1 MASRMYGMCHKCGR
15 RVPPGRRCPCAER
28 RDRSAEP
35 WRSAYRDPAWPTAR
49 QAVLDRQGGR
59 CAECGAVIA
68 ERRGGSWSMLP
79 GAGVHHVVPLRSGGT
94 NDPANLAGLCGR
106 CHARAD
112 AALRRGDLGR
122 P

>member
-1 MASRMYGMCHKCGR
+1 MAKTWTFCRRCGG
-15 RVPPGRRCPCAER
+15 RVPPGARCGCSR
-28 RDRSAEP
+28 RDRGGEP
-35 WRSAYRDPAWPTAR
+35 WRSAYRDPAWPRAR
-49 QAVLDRQGGR
+49 QAVLERQGGR
-59 CAECGAVIA
+59 CAACGAAIA
-68 ERRGGSWSMLP
+68 VLRGGSWSTLP

-112 AALRRGDLGR
+112 AGLRRRDLGR